1 MHRHLLSLA
10 ELEPEELFHLVDRG
24 IAMKSLAPGTL
35 PLRGRMVG
43 IYFRKTSTRT
53 RTSFTVGAA
62 KLGADVIA
70 YGPNDLQLAT
80 GETIQDTARVL
91 SRFLD
96 ALVMRTAE
104 SLDEMRAFADQPRMA
119 VINAMADV
127 EHPTQAIADLCTMK
141 EHFGGLEGLDV
152 LYLGEGNNTAT
163 ALSLALS
170 QVPRARLTLLTPPG
184 YGVPPEVMQMAR
196 ERAGRT
202 GAVIEERHTTDEPP
216 RGVDVVY
223 TTRWQTTG
231 TTKPDPDWMRT
242 FAPFSVTA
250 ELMAEVSGPG
260 TVFMHDLPAKRGEDV
275 ADEVLDGPRSIA
287 WDQAEY
293 KLYSA
298 MSVLEW
304 CMLGP
309 QG

>member
-1 MHRHLLSLA
+1 MWSHLLSLA
-10 ELEPEELFHLVDRG
+10 ELKTEDLFYLVDRG
-24 IAMKSLAPGTL
+24 VAMRSRPRGAR
-35 PLRGRMVG
+35 PLEGRTVG

-70 YGPNDLQLAT
+70 YGPADLQLAT
-80 GETIQDTARVL
+80 GETTRDTARVL

-104 SLDEMRAFADQPRMA
+104 SLDEMRAFAGQPSMA

-127 EHPTQAIADLCTMK
+127 EHPTQALADLSTMK
-141 EHFGGLEGLDV
+141 ARFGGLEGLDV
-152 LYLGEGNNTAT
+152 LYLGEGNNTA
-163 ALSLALS
+163 AALALALAR
-170 QVPRARLTLLTPPG
+170 VPRARLTLLTPPG
-184 YGVPPEVMQMAR
+184 YGVVPEVMEQAR
-196 ERAGRT
+196 RSAGAC
-202 GAVIEERHTTDEPP
+202 GAVVEERHDASTAP

-231 TTKPDPDWMRT
+231 TTKADPDWRRA
-242 FAPFSVTA
+242 FAPFGVTPA
-250 ELMAEVSGPG
+250 LMAEVSRPG
-260 TVFMHDLPAKRGEDV
+260 TVFMHDLPATRGEDV
-275 ADEVLDGPRSIA
+275 EDAVLDGPQSLA
-287 WDQAEY
+287 WEQAEN

-298 MSVLEW
+298 MAVLEW
-304 CMLGP
+304 CVAGP